1 MRVWV
6 CAWEPLDRVCLW
18 SLEREQQTERP
29 LLTGGEV
36 CFGHLPPGA
45 YGLTLCRRGRRTALQ
60 VVLPPGAN
68 VEIRLDGEGGYDWR
82 RDGWHYG
89 YNTR

>member
-45 YGLTLCRRGRRTALQ
+45 YGLALCRGGRRTAL
-60 VVLPPGAN
+60 VLRLPPGSN
-68 VEIRLDGEGGYDWR
+68 VELWLDGAGGGRWR
-82 RDGWHYG
+82 RDGWHYRH
-89 YNTR
+89 NLR

>member
-1 MRVWV
+1 MWV

-45 YGLTLCRRGRRTALQ
+45 YGL
-60 VVLPPGAN
+60 PPGSN
-68 VEIRLDGEGGYDWR
+68 VELWLDGAGGCRWR
-82 RDGWHYG
+82 RDGWHYRH
-89 YNTR
+89 NLR